1 MRTKS
6 EFCFREEK
14 KWSFLKS
21 GPGTLFPYFLVAN
34 PLDPETPA
42 TRKIGKQR
50 AWPRFKRPFCYNP
63 AVLLEELLDVKAKEP
78 RQTVC
83 NVPKDDPKDPYCG
96 GKLKKVT
103 ELDAEAKKAA
113 GAGKEVFRCQ
123 ICKTL
128 YVEDSPYAVKK

>member
-1 MRTKS
+1 MAQNS
-6 EFCFREEK
+6 ELYRRHRE
-14 KWSFLKS
+14 
-21 GPGTLFPYFLVAN
+21 V
-34 PLDPETPA
+34 A
-42 TRKIGKQR
+42 TRILHQETGSCVFGATLKVG
-50 AWPRFKRPFCYNP
+50 YNP

-103 ELDAEAKKAA
+103 ELDPDAKKAA

-123 ICKTL
+123 VCKTL